1 MNERPRRWRRLS
13 VAAPILAL
21 ALLVPAGANAAT
33 ADLAVD
39 KSDSPDPVSEGA
51 ELTYTIK
58 VTNSGPGAASDV
70 VVTDKLP
77 GHVNFLSAT
86 ASKGGCSEQGNK
98 VTCNLGTLAAD
109 PYNVAATVTIK
120 VKPTKAGKLTNTA
133 TVAVGAGDTD
143 PVHAN
148 DSDTE
153 TTTVIASGGGGG
165 GGPTCAGRAATIVGT
180 GGSDTLIGKP
190 GRDVIVARGGNDLI
204 KGRAGNDIVC
214 SGSGND
220 TAKGGSGNDR
230 LKGGRGRDR
239 LRGGVGD
246 DTMLGGPGRDSCR
259 GGAGADTERSC

>member
-1 MNERPRRWRRLS
+1 MNERSRRRARLS

-21 ALLVPAGANAAT
+21 ALLVPAGSNAAT

-39 KSDSPDPVSEGA
+39 KTDSPDPVTVGA

-58 VTNSGPGAASDV
+58 VTNSGPGAASGV
-70 VVTDKLP
+70 VLTDKLP
-77 GHVNFLSAT
+77 NQVDLISAT
-86 ASKGGCSEQGNK
+86 TSKGGCGAKGRE
-98 VTCNLGTLAAD
+98 VTCDLGTLAAD
-109 PYNVAATVTIK
+109 PYNPAATATIK
-120 VKPTKAGKLTNTA
+120 VKPTKAGKITNTV
-133 TVAVGAGDTD
+133 TVDVGSGDTD
-143 PVHAN
+143 PVKPN
-148 DSDTE
+148 NSDSE
-153 TTTVIASGGGGG
+153 TTTVVAAGGGGG
-165 GGPTCAGRAATIVGT
+165 GGPTCAGRTATIVGT
-180 GGSDTLIGKP
+180 GGADTLIGRP

-204 KGRAGNDIVC
+204 KGRGGNDIVC
-214 SGSGND
+214 SGSGKD

>member
-1 MNERPRRWRRLS
+1 
-13 VAAPILAL
+13 VAAPIVAL
-21 ALLVPAGANAAT
+21 ALVVPAGANAAT

-39 KSDSPDPVSEGA
+39 KSDSPDPVTQGA
-51 ELTYTIK
+51 VLTYTIK
-58 VTNSGPGAASDV
+58 ITNSGPGAASDV

-77 GHVNFLSAT
+77 GHVEFLSAT
-86 ASKGGCSEQGNK
+86 ATKGGCSEKGNK
-98 VTCNLGTLAAD
+98 VTCNLGTLAPD
-109 PYNVAATVTIK
+109 PYNPAATVTIK

-133 TVAVGAGDTD
+133 TATVGANDTD
-143 PVHAN
+143 PIGAN

-153 TTTVIASGGGGG
+153 TTTVIAAGGGGGGGG
-165 GGPTCAGRAATIVGT
+165 GGPTCGGRAATMVGT

>member
-1 MNERPRRWRRLS
+1 MNERPRRWGRLS

-39 KSDSPDPVSEGA
+39 KSDSPDPVTEGA

-77 GHVNFLSAT
+77 GHVDLLSAT
-86 ASKGGCSEQGNK
+86 ATKGSCSEKANK

-109 PYNVAATVTIK
+109 PYNPAATVTIK
-120 VKPTKAGKLTNTA
+120 VRPTKAGKLSNTA

-143 PVHAN
+143 PIHAN

-153 TTTVIASGGGGG
+153 TTTVIAGGGGG

-204 KGRAGNDIVC
+204 KGRGGNDIVC
-214 SGSGND
+214 SGSGRD

-246 DTMLGGPGRDSCR
+246 DAMLGGPGRDSCG